1 MKKIAIVP
9 GSFDPLTAGHA
20 DVIKTA
26 ASIFD
31 EVKVVVLA
39 NSEKSGM
46 FTPEERLRIA
56 RAAVEKMK
64 DEGVG
69 NVSAHVFSGLTVDAA
84 KELGASF
91 VVKGLRSAADFDYEF
106 GMAEITRR
114 FGNGLTTVFLP
125 SKPEFMHV
133 SSTYVREIIRY
144 GKGDERAFAPGTRDT
159 VMSIRRGKN

>member
-91 VVKGLRSAADFDYEF
+91 VVKGLRSAADFDCEF

>member
-26 ASIFD
+26 ASLFD

-39 NSEKSGM
+39 NSEKGGT

-64 DEGVG
+64 DDGIG
-69 NVSAHVFSGLTVDAA
+69 NISAHVFPGLTVDAA
-84 KELGASF
+84 QEFGATF

-114 FGNGLTTVFLP
+114 FDGDLTTVFLP

-133 SSTYVREIIRY
+133 SSTYVREIIKY
-144 GKGDERAFAPGTRDT
+144 GKGDDRAFAPGTKDLIL
-159 VMSIRRGKN
+159 SIRKGKK